1 MIDTATLALEVT
13 ATTFVNFLRKN
24 FNFTEEESVGYICA
38 KRRKHSYGN
47 TNSKIDTAVRN
58 YIYGYKRQ
66 FSFELKNLRI
76 LFSDKTGYI
85 YFILSF
91 HFNDFIP
98 SNMKKSNNPYQLF
111 NGTDEHVETFR
122 RNFFYM
128 VYPLFLDCCSKDEL
142 EFYTD
147 FNNARLWRIDYSF
160 NFQVPEALV
169 PLYLHQFNGA
179 VIEKNRL
186 RKTTKFKYNSVHL
199 CNKSTAV
206 VIYDKY
212 AEVINNNRPSP
223 DSARGLLR
231 YEVRLRKA
239 KTITNLKDTAKLNN
253 TDLLKRDFAINMLL
267 KYWDLLLPTG
277 DFYKGTAANKKI
289 RDELSPRQ
297 ANKIIKF
304 LKMIQD
310 KHSVNTARKAN
321 TCTVKTFDSNLTT
334 LNNMDIAPFLMPIN
348 KCRDYCVS
356 TLINPYKQMIA

>member
-1 MIDTATLALEVT
+1 MLDTATLALEVT
-13 ATTFVNFLRKN
+13 ANTFINFLRKN
-24 FNFTEEESVGYICA
+24 FHITEEAAYGYICA
-38 KRRKHSYGN
+38 KRRNHAYGN
-47 TNSKIDTAVRN
+47 TNSKIDKAVKK
-58 YIYGYKRQ
+58 YIYGYKHY
-66 FSFELKNLRI
+66 FSFVLKNMRI

-91 HFNDFIP
+91 HFNGFIP
-98 SNMKKSNNPYQLF
+98 SDMRNSNNPYQLF
-111 NGTDEHVETFR
+111 NGTDEHIDTFR
-122 RNFFYM
+122 RNFFYL
-128 VYPLFLDCCSKDEL
+128 VFPLFLDCCSKDEL
-142 EFYTD
+142 EFYTE

-169 PLYLHQFNGA
+169 PLYLHQFNGS

-186 RKTTKFKYNSVHL
+186 KKTTKFKYNSVHL
-199 CNKSTAV
+199 HNKSISV
-206 VIYDKY
+206 VIYDKH

-223 DSARGLLR
+223 DSARGMLR

-304 LKMIQD
+304 LKMIQE

-321 TCTVKTFDSNLTT
+321 TCTIKTFDSNLTT
-334 LNNMDIAPFLMPIN
+334 LNTIDIAPYLIPIN
-348 KCRDYCVS
+348 KCRDYGVS

>member
-160 NFQVPEALV
+160 NLQVPESLV
-169 PLYLHQFNGA
+169 PLYLHQFNGS
-179 VIEKNRL
+179 VVEKNRL
-186 RKTTKFKYNSVHL
+186 KKTTRFKYNSVHL
-199 CNKSTAV
+199 HNKSTAV

-212 AEVINNNRPSP
+212 TEVISNNRPSP
-223 DSARGLLR
+223 DSARGMLR

-239 KTITNLKDTAKLNN
+239 KTIANLKDTANLNN
-253 TDLLKRDFAINMLL
+253 TELLKRDFAINMLL
-267 KYWDLLLPTG
+267 KYWDLLFPTG

-297 ANKIIKF
+297 ANKIIRF

-310 KHSVNTARKAN
+310 KHSVNTARKAD
-321 TCTVKTFDSNLTT
+321 TCTVKTFDSNLVT
-334 LNNMDIAPFLMPIN
+334 LNTMDIAPFLIPIN
-348 KCRDYCVS
+348 KCRDYGVS

>member
-98 SNMKKSNNPYQLF
+98 YSMRNSNNPYQLF

-122 RNFFYM
+122 RNFFYL

-142 EFYTD
+142 EFYTE

-160 NFQVPEALV
+160 NLTVPEALV
-169 PLYLHQFNGA
+169 PLYLHQFNGS
-179 VIEKNRL
+179 VVEKNRL
-186 RKTTKFKYNSVHL
+186 KKTTKFKYNSVHL
-199 CNKSTAV
+199 HNKSISV

-212 AEVINNNRPSP
+212 AEVISNKRPSP
-223 DSARGLLR
+223 DSARGMLR

-239 KTITNLKDTAKLNN
+239 KTIANLKDTANLNN
-253 TDLLKRDFAINMLL
+253 TELLKRDFAINMLL
-267 KYWDLLLPTG
+267 KYWDLLFPTG
-277 DFYKGTAANKKI
+277 DFYKGTHANKKI
-289 RDELSPRQ
+289 RDELSSRQ
-297 ANKIIKF
+297 ANKLINF
-304 LKMIQD
+304 LKAIQE

-321 TCTVKTFDSNLTT
+321 TFTIKTFDSNLVT
-334 LNNMDIAPFLMPIN
+334 LNTMGIAPYLIPIN
-348 KCRDYCVS
+348 KCRDYGVS
-356 TLINPYKQMIA
+356 TLFNPYKQMIA

>member
-122 RNFFYM
+122 RNFFYL

-160 NFQVPEALV
+160 NLQVPESLV
-169 PLYLHQFNGA
+169 PLYLHQFNGS
-179 VIEKNRL
+179 VVEKNRL
-186 RKTTKFKYNSVHL
+186 KKTTRFKYNSVHL
-199 CNKSTAV
+199 HNKSTAV

-212 AEVINNNRPSP
+212 TEVISNNRPSP
-223 DSARGLLR
+223 DSARGMLR

-239 KTITNLKDTAKLNN
+239 KTIANLKDTANLNN
-253 TDLLKRDFAINMLL
+253 TELLKRDFAINMLL
-267 KYWDLLLPTG
+267 KYWDLLFPTG
-277 DFYKGTAANKKI
+277 DFYKGTQANKKI
-289 RDELSPRQ
+289 RDELSSRQ
-297 ANKIIKF
+297 ANKLINF
-304 LKMIQD
+304 LKAIQE

-321 TCTVKTFDSNLTT
+321 TCTVKTFDSNLVT
-334 LNNMDIAPFLMPIN
+334 LNTMGIAPYLIPIN
-348 KCRDYCVS
+348 KCRDYGVS
-356 TLINPYKQMIA
+356 TLFNPYKQMIA

>member
-122 RNFFYM
+122 RNFFYL
-128 VYPLFLDCCSKDEL
+128 VYPLFLGCCSKDEL

-160 NFQVPEALV
+160 NLQVPESLV
-169 PLYLHQFNGA
+169 PLYLHQFNGS
-179 VIEKNRL
+179 VVEKNRL
-186 RKTTKFKYNSVHL
+186 KKTTRFKYNSVHL
-199 CNKSTAV
+199 HNKSTAV

-212 AEVINNNRPSP
+212 TEVISNNRPSP
-223 DSARGLLR
+223 DSARGMLR

-239 KTITNLKDTAKLNN
+239 KTIANLKDTANLNN
-253 TDLLKRDFAINMLL
+253 TELLKRDFAINMLL
-267 KYWDLLLPTG
+267 KYWDLLFPTG

-297 ANKIIKF
+297 ANKIIRF

-321 TCTVKTFDSNLTT
+321 ICTIKTFDSNLTT
-334 LNNMDIAPFLMPIN
+334 LNTMDIAPYLMPIN
-348 KCRDYCVS
+348 KCRDYGVS

>member
-1 MIDTATLALEVT
+1 MLDTATLALEVNT
-13 ATTFVNFLRKN
+13 GTFVNFLRKN
-24 FNFTEEESVGYICA
+24 FHVTEEAAYSYICY
-38 KRRKHSYGN
+38 KRRNHAYGN
-47 TNSKIDTAVRN
+47 TNSKIDTAVKN
-58 YIYGYKRQ
+58 YIYKYKSY
-66 FSFELKNLRI
+66 FSFVLKNMRI
-76 LFSDKTGYI
+76 LFSNKTGYI

-98 SNMKKSNNPYQLF
+98 YDMRNNNNPYQLF
-111 NGTDEHVETFR
+111 NGTDEHIDTFR
-122 RNFFYM
+122 RNFFYL
-128 VYPLFLDCCSKDEL
+128 VFPLFLDCCSKDEL
-142 EFYTD
+142 EFYTE

-169 PLYLHQFNGA
+169 PLYLHQFNGS

-186 RKTTKFKYNSVHL
+186 KKTTKFKYNSVHL

-206 VIYDKY
+206 VIYDKH

-223 DSARGLLR
+223 DSARGMLR

-239 KTITNLKDTAKLNN
+239 KTITTLKDKYKLNN
-253 TDLLKRDFAINMLL
+253 TELLKCDFAMDILL

-289 RDELSPRQ
+289 RGESSSRQ
-297 ANKIIKF
+297 ANKLINF

-321 TCTVKTFDSNLTT
+321 TCTVKTFDSNLDT
-334 LNNMDIAPFLMPIN
+334 LNNMDIAPYLIPIH
-348 KCRDYCVS
+348 KCRDYGVS